1 MLSWLMRIA
10 FAVLLALVAAPV
22 FAPASANEDDAARYE
37 TCLLLVETDPQS
49 AFDSAALWERE
60 GGGAPARHCAAVA
73 MTALGRYGDAGRM
86 LEAIA
91 NSTAA
96 DDTALRA
103 DLFGQAG
110 NAWLLAGDAGRAASN
125 FTAALLLA
133 PDDVALYIDRARAM
147 AMMGDLASAETDLSA
162 AIARNPQSYT
172 ALTLRAAARRQ
183 TGNIQGALEDCNAAL
198 FIFPNGAEALT
209 ERGLVHA
216 LEGRRDEARAD
227 FLAAINAG
235 GPAADAARDALA
247 LLDVDN
253 AQ

>member
-1 MLSWLMRIA
+1 MRIFSALVIFLSVAAALALAPA
-10 FAVLLALVAAPV
+10 FAD
-22 FAPASANEDDAARYE
+22 EDEAARYQS
-37 TCLLLVETDPQS
+37 CLVLVETDPQA
-49 AFDSAALWERE
+49 AFDNAALWERE

-91 NSTAA
+91 NSTSA
-96 DDTALRA
+96 DDTTLRS

-110 NAWLLAGDAGRAASN
+110 NAWLLAGDAGRASSN
-125 FTAALLLA
+125 FTAALLLT

-147 AMMGDLASAETDLSA
+147 AMMGDMASAETDLTA
-162 AIARNPQSYT
+162 AIVRNPQSYT

-183 TGNIQGALEDCNAAL
+183 AGNIAGALEDCNAAL
-198 FIFPNGAEALT
+198 RLLPNSAEALT
-209 ERGLVHA
+209 ERGLA
-216 LEGRRDEARAD
+216 YAIDGRRDEARAD

-247 LLDVDN
+247 LLDVD
-253 AQ
+253 AGR

>member
-1 MLSWLMRIA
+1 MKLASIFL
-10 FAVLLALVAAPV
+10 AVATLLAT
-22 FAPASANEDDAARYE
+22 PALAQQDDAARYE
-37 TCLLLVETDPQS
+37 ACLLLVETDPQT
-49 AFDSAALWERE
+49 AFDSAAAWERE

-73 MTALGRYGDAGRM
+73 MTALGRYGDAGRL

-96 DDTALRA
+96 DDTTLRA

-183 TGNIQGALEDCNAAL
+183 TGNISGALEDCNAAL

-209 ERGLVHA
+209 ERGLAYAVD
-216 LEGRRDEARAD
+216 GRRDEARAD

-247 LLDVDN
+247 LLDVDGG
-253 AQ
+253 Q